1 MRINHLIAGVCL
13 LAIGALSSC
22 GGSVSSTDSCL
33 IFGEVPGLYADYQTR
48 CDKIKQSAQNS
59 EADYK
64 KASARIDELTEEYR
78 TKIEEAGKK
87 LDGQPIEIAP
97 GEDFRIVTPL
107 SLTFKE
113 FANNLNAVFTVNGEI
128 EAARDITI
136 EVSESWLKSHDVQ
149 YLYLPLML
157 VGCDGQGVEVTAT
170 RIGSFKGFQA
180 VDGNLVLPAGTKA
193 ELQTVPYNNNDY
205 DDYIRV
211 KSVKPALDTSKL

>member
-1 MRINHLIAGVCL
+1 MRINYFIAGVCL

-22 GGSVSSTDSCL
+22 GGSGSSTDSCL
-33 IFGEVPGLYADYQTR
+33 IFGEVPGLYADYQTQ
-48 CDKIKQSAQNS
+48 CDKIEQSAQNS

-78 TKIEEAGKK
+78 AKIEEAGKK
-87 LDGQPIEIAP
+87 LDGRPIEVAP
-97 GEDFRIVTPL
+97 GDDFRIVTPL

-113 FANNLNAVFTVNGEI
+113 FANNLNAVFTVNGEV

-149 YLYLPLML
+149 YLWLPLML
-157 VGCDGQGVEVTAT
+157 VGCDGQGVEVTAA
-170 RIGSFKGFQA
+170 RIGSFKGFQV
-180 VDGNLVLPAGTKA
+180 VDDKLVLPAGTKA
-193 ELQTVPYNNNDY
+193 ELQTVPYNHNDY
-205 DDYIRV
+205 DDYILV

>member
-1 MRINHLIAGVCL
+1 MRINHFIAGICL

-22 GGSVSSTDSCL
+22 GGSGSSTDSCL
-33 IFGEVPGLYADYQTR
+33 IFGDVPGLYADYQTQY
-48 CDKIKQSAQNS
+48 DKIKQSAQNS

-64 KASARIDELTEEYR
+64 KTSAHIDELTEEYR
-78 TKIEEAGKK
+78 AKIEEAGKK
-87 LDGQPIEIAP
+87 LDGQPIEVAS

-149 YLYLPLML
+149 YLRLPLML
-157 VGCDGQGVEVTAT
+157 VGCDGQGVEVTAA

-180 VDGNLVLPAGTKA
+180 VDGKLVLPAGTKA
-193 ELQTVPYNNNDY
+193 ELQTVPYNHNDY
-205 DDYIRV
+205 DDYILV